1 MINTEGLL
9 FILLVMI
16 FLRTA
21 GVCGQWYSRLTCVWL
36 SENCILQ
43 ICCHHNILYIH
54 ILTWSRTFPCLTLL
68 HLHQCLHHIPLW
80 NFLEGFIIDTC
91 EWIFSQEHSFLCQY
105 RYMGTGFL
113 LQKYLHNRMRNQQN
127 GTVVLT
133 WMSLGMTSVP
143 FLVLCAAA
151 ALLTYFFS
159 RKKVTSQLMK
169 ATRGARYWSLVQK
182 VLSLFLVTGT
192 YRGFGLWWGR
202 SSEQY
207 SGMKRKGWRQR
218 EG

>member
-1 MINTEGLL
+1 MPD
-9 FILLVMI
+9 
-16 FLRTA
+16 
-21 GVCGQWYSRLTCVWL
+21 
-36 SENCILQ
+36 
-43 ICCHHNILYIH
+43 LY
-54 ILTWSRTFPCLTLL
+54 
-68 HLHQCLHHIPLW
+68 
-80 NFLEGFIIDTC
+80 
-91 EWIFSQEHSFLCQY
+91 
-105 RYMGTGFL
+105 
-113 LQKYLHNRMRNQQN
+113 NRMRNQQN
-127 GTVVLT
+127 GTVALT

-202 SSEQY
+202 SSERH
-207 SGMKRKGWRQR
+207 GGVKRKRL
-218 EG
+218 